1 MPRQARRKSHNTVGS
16 TISIVGSAKPEE
28 GVLRNRTNSSE
39 LVPKRERRES
49 QMDGEGKQRGKRL
62 FGMLKGTLEGF
73 HRDSEKSTVELAKR
87 LSAQPAASTPN
98 STEKQTANNGD
109 GTRSPYYNNAMERSP
124 KPRSAEPPKIYI
136 PPNLDGFSKTEA
148 LPHLY
153 FQRANETPRST

>member
-73 HRDSEKSTVELAKR
+73 HRDSEKSTVE
-87 LSAQPAASTPN
+87 
-98 STEKQTANNGD
+98 
-109 GTRSPYYNNAMERSP
+109 ERSP